1 MINNVTLVGRLTKN
15 IEVKHTNNEKT
26 YANFTI
32 AVNRQYTNQS
42 GEREADFV
50 SCVIWNKAAE
60 NLAKFTGKGSLIGI
74 EGRIQTRSYDNSQQ
88 QRVYVTE
95 VIAGSFSLLESK
107 PKKEENPH
115 AKFANERA
123 PGPNKKVDS
132 FEGHGEP
139 VDIDDEDLP
148 F

>member
-1 MINNVTLVGRLTKN
+1 MINSVTLVGRLTKD
-15 IEVKHTNNEKT
+15 IEVKYTDKGKA
-26 YANFTI
+26 YANFTLAI
-32 AVNRQYTNQS
+32 NRQFTNQS

-50 SCVIWNKAAE
+50 NCVIWNKAAE
-60 NLAKFTGKGSLIGI
+60 NLAKFTKKGSLIGI

-107 PKKEENPH
+107 PKKEDKPSTFSTLPD
-115 AKFANERA
+115 KGYD
-123 PGPNKKVDS
+123 PYDG
-132 FEGHGEP
+132 GET

>member
-1 MINNVTLVGRLTKN
+1 MINNVVLVGRLTKDVDLKYTSN
-15 IEVKHTNNEKT
+15 GTAVAT
-26 YANFTI
+26 FTL
-32 AVNRQYTNQS
+32 AVNRKYTSQG
-42 GEREADFV
+42 GEREADFIN
-50 SCVIWNKAAE
+50 CVIWREAAE
-60 NLAKFTGKGSLIGI
+60 NLAKFTHKGSLIGI
-74 EGRIQTRSYDNSQQ
+74 EGRMQTRTYNNDQ
-88 QRVYVTE
+88 QRKIYVTE
-95 VIAGSFSLLESK
+95 VVTGSFSLLESK
-107 PKKEENPH
+107 PKKEDNPH